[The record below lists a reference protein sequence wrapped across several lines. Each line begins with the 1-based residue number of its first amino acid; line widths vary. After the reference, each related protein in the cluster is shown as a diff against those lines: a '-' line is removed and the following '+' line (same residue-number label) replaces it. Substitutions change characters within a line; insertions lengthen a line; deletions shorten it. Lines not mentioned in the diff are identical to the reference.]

1 MGFWHTGYIEFHEPT
16 GIDRTRPIVPPEY
29 PCAQCGATFQS
40 LDDLRSHRFEAHPL
54 RRPVLYVRGAEVGA
68 QPLRVTKPTN
78 SKDVRLDGCDEAVLN
93 GTPVRVSKVPTELSK
108 MTTGTVRIVLR
119 KGSVDAQFELE
130 YRIATEADL
139 EGVETEFLRIAER
152 KRLDT
157 HVVEELI
164 DSTTRFKTAIG
175 YVDGVCSYLYGV
187 LAKERSRDSSLN
199 YEKYEGKF
207 AKAIEDLGTYDRPLS
222 RTIGSLV
229 EFHFNHFADAARL
242 SPLSRAGRTAARF
255 HAWLAVRS
263 VKVPDGEGGLSGRL
277 ENLVTDWQT
286 EQILRWASKPLDH
299 LKSDVVEIV
308 DRLHGPS
315 AEYDRVKL
323 RLLLGEVF
331 AHNGMTAE
339 AIEQARALRN
349 LPAFEP
355 WAEGLIQ
362 RFTEKRP

>member
-16 GIDRTRPIVPPEY
+16 GIDRTRPIAPPEY
-29 PCAQCGATFQS
+29 PCSQCGATFHS
-40 LDDLRSHRFEAHPL
+40 LDDLQGHRFEAHPL
-54 RRPVLYVRGAEVGA
+54 RRPVLYVCGVEVGA
-68 QPLRVTKPTN
+68 QPLRVTRPTD
-78 SKDVRLDGCDEAVLN
+78 SKDVRLDGCDEAILN
-93 GTPVRVSKVPTELSK
+93 GSPVLVSRVPTQLSK
-108 MTTGTVRIVLR
+108 MTNGTVRIVLR

-164 DSTTRFKTAIG
+164 NTTDRFKTAIG

-207 AKAIEDLGTYDRPLS
+207 AKAIEALGTYDRPLS
-222 RTIGSLV
+222 RTIGSLI
-229 EFHFNHFADAARL
+229 EFHFNHFADAATL
-242 SPLSRAGRTAARF
+242 SPLSRAGRTAARYR
-255 HAWLAVRS
+255 AWLAVRS
-263 VKVPDGEGGLSGRL
+263 AKAPDGQSESPSRL
-277 ENLVTDWQT
+277 ENLVTDWHT

-299 LKSDVVEIV
+299 LKSDIAEIA

-315 AEYDRVKL
+315 AEFDRVKL
-323 RLLLGEVF
+323 RLLLGQVF
-331 AHNGMTAE
+331 AHNGMAAE

-349 LPAFEP
+349 LPAFER
-355 WAEGLIQ
+355 WAESIIQ
-362 RFTEKRP
+362 RFTEKRS